1 MGPVAYMKAPKL
13 LPPKGIE
20 FSSDN
25 KFMCLAER
33 RECKDQI
40 SIYYAGHDWKM
51 VNSFDTTET
60 YDLVDCKWTMQNTAI
75 LVQDNPLEAR
85 FVIYAAL
92 TGNPIAVHKPDAQ
105 MGLGVRSLL
114 VSPSAKMI
122 ACGLYETSL
131 FLYNNLTQIQIC

>member
-1 MGPVAYMKAPKL
+1 
-13 LPPKGIE
+13 
-20 FSSDN
+20 
-25 KFMCLAER
+25 
-33 RECKDQI
+33 
-40 SIYYAGHDWKM
+40 M
-51 VNSFDTTET
+51 VNSLDTTET